1 MTTPSDV
8 PRRYQIVF
16 LGECREVLADVLGDA
31 AIESRHGYTRV
42 VAAVRDQSEF
52 YGLLDRFAD
61 LALWPVSL
69 IELGTE
75 HLVTR
80 NGRPAHS
87 TREAAEEIVL
97 LKDLVLIQLRAALIH
112 RG

>member
-1 MTTPSDV
+1 MTRPSDA

-31 AIESRHGYTRV
+31 EIESRHGYTCV
-42 VAAVRDQSEF
+42 VATVRDQSEF

-69 IELGTE
+69 IDLGAD
-75 HLVTR
+75 HPVTATVGPR
-80 NGRPAHS
+80 SSIAG
-87 TREAAEEIVL
+87 
-97 LKDLVLIQLRAALIH
+97 DLTP
-112 RG
+112 GPGP

>member
-1 MTTPSDV
+1 MTTPNDT

-16 LGECREVLADVLGDA
+16 LGECGEVFADVLGDA

-42 VAAVRDQSEF
+42 VATVRDQSEF

-61 LALWPVSL
+61 LALWPISL
-69 IELGTE
+69 IDLGAH
-75 HLVTR
+75 HLATG
-80 NGRPAHS
+80 NGRPAP
-87 TREAAEEIVL
+87 AIPA
-97 LKDLVLIQLRAALIH
+97 AALIH